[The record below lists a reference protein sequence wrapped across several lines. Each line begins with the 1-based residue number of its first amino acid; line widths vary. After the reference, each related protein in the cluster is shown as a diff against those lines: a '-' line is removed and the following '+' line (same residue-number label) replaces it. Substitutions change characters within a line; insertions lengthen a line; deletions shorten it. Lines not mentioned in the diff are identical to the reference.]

1 MNLTLYN
8 QAFTN
13 TRSLKKNLNSIIIII
28 WVHIINNIKCY
39 LIKYFKF
46 NVKIVSKKKKK
57 GRIKKVV
64 VNKLKHIKVNSY

>member
-1 MNLTLYN
+1 MNLTHYN

-57 GRIKKVV
+57 EELKKLLLI
-64 VNKLKHIKVNSY
+64 N